1 MMRLSLFAM
10 YLVAQL
16 TLADVTYLPRSHA
29 HNDYAHPRPLLDALD
44 QGFASVEADI
54 FLVGEELL
62 VGHTA
67 FELKKDRTLQKL
79 YLDPLKERIGRHGG
93 HVYSKDAPPLVLL
106 IDFKSN
112 GERTYARLRDVLE
125 EYRDILSRL
134 ENGTWK
140 PGAVTIV
147 ISGDRP
153 KRAIEEDPKRLV
165 GWDGRPTDLDS
176 TVASDLMPMISESW
190 GSLFRWKG
198 EGSIPEE
205 EKTKLHEFV
214 RKAHEKG
221 RLVRFWATPEKETVW
236 NELHAAGVDLIN
248 TDKLADLRQYL
259 ITRP

>member
-1 MMRLSLFAM
+1 MFEHPFILSNLAP
-10 YLVAQL
+10 
-16 TLADVTYLPRSHA
+16 ADVTYLPRSHA

-54 FLVGEELL
+54 FLVGRELL

-67 FELKKDRTLQKL
+67 FELKKDRTLRKL
-79 YLDPLKERIGRHGG
+79 YLDPLKERIHANGG
-93 HVYSKDAPPLVLL
+93 HVYAKDAPPLILL

-112 GERTYARLRDVLE
+112 GERTYARLKEVLD
-125 EYRDILSRL
+125 EYRDILSHL

-165 GWDGRPTDLDS
+165 GWDGRPADLDS
-176 TVASDLMPMISESW
+176 TLPAHLMPMISESW
-190 GSLFRWKG
+190 GSLFQWKG
-198 EGSIPEE
+198 EGPIPAD
-205 EKTKLHEFV
+205 EKKKLHDFV
-214 RKAHEKG
+214 QQAHEKG
-221 RLVRFWATPEKETVW
+221 RLVRFWATPEKESVW

-259 ITRP
+259 IRKQ